1 MDFSSKAPAM
11 TATDDGGD
19 GARQSRD
26 QRRGEREAAIVAAAI
41 EEFCAAGLA
50 GARLDQVAQR
60 AGVAKGTLYLY
71 FDSKEEL
78 FKAAVR
84 ALIHPLMDRIDRDIA
99 EFQGSTEE
107 LLRRAILTAHAD
119 MTLRP
124 QTREVLRLM
133 IAEGHRM
140 PDLAEFF
147 HRETLARGLAT
158 VRMIL
163 WRGIAQGEFHQ
174 SPAAEFPQL
183 VIAPCMLAAVWML
196 LLGDA
201 HPLDMERYS
210 AAHAAFVIA
219 ALRAQN

>member
-1 MDFSSKAPAM
+1 MESLHNSPNLAEEGPDAI
-11 TATDDGGD
+11 
-19 GARQSRD
+19 RQPRE
-26 QRRGEREAAIVAAAI
+26 QRRSEREAAIVAAAI
-41 EEFCAAGLA
+41 EEFCSAGLA
-50 GARLDQVAQR
+50 GTRLEQVAQR
-60 AGVAKGTLYLY
+60 AGVAKGTIYLY
-71 FDSKEEL
+71 FDNKEEL

-84 ALIHPLMDRIDRDIA
+84 TLIHPLMERIESDIA
-99 EFQGSTEE
+99 EFQGSTED
-107 LLRRAILTAHAD
+107 LLRGAIVRAHAD
-119 MTLRP
+119 MTERP

-147 HRETLARGLAT
+147 YRETIARGLAT

-183 VIAPCMLAAVWML
+183 IIAPCMMASVWML

-201 HPLDMERYS
+201 HPLDMEKYS
-210 AAHAAFVIA
+210 AAHASFIIA
-219 ALRAQN
+219 ALRAQS